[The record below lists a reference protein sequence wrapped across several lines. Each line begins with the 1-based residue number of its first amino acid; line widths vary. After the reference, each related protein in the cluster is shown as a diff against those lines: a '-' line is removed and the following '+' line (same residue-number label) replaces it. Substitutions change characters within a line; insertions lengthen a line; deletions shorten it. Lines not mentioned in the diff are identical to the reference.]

1 MAFSAVPG
9 LLRAVVALAETTLP
23 DCHVSLGR
31 YVPDDIGTYVM
42 VGLSD
47 PDSSRPNAATSTQDW
62 ATVGPSPSR
71 EEDGELRVAVYD
83 FNGDGDQDAAM
94 SAVYEAAET
103 LTAAMRASVS
113 ALSVGVSSVMWTS
126 PPTNTTFDVEQDDS
140 GAHALLMFDIGF
152 RARL

>member
-1 MAFSAVPG
+1 MTFSAVPA
-9 LLRAVVALAETTLP
+9 LLSALVTLAETELP
-23 DCHVSLGR
+23 ECIVSLGR
-31 YVPDDIGTYVM
+31 CVSDDIGTYVM
-42 VGLSD
+42 VGMGN

-62 ATVGPSPSR
+62 ATTGPSPSR
-71 EEDGELRVAVYD
+71 EESGELRLAVYD

-94 SAVYEAAET
+94 TAVFEAAT
-103 LTAAMRASVS
+103 ALTNALRASPA
-113 ALSVGVSSVMWTS
+113 ALAAGVASVMWTS